1 MKHFNNEEFRQSFDK
16 VGFESLRAELKNYNK
31 MNPDC
36 QIKALHLLHT
46 MGLLSAS
53 LGLNVLEGFAWNPVY
68 INHCLNIG
76 LTTVYVVNDIARA
89 DWDQGCFINNHRQQ
103 CVISCLLS
111 AFSHKA
117 LANSFAVAD
126 DYMIEYVLE
135 NRIKSEDVK
144 YVADYQDYW

>member
-1 MKHFNNEEFRQSFDK
+1 MKHFNNEEFRQSFEK
-16 VGFESLRAELKNYNK
+16 VGIESIRAELKNYNK

-53 LGLNVLEGFAWNPVY
+53 LGLNVVEGFSLHRDSF
-68 INHCLNIG
+68 NHCLDIG
-76 LTTVYVVNDIARA
+76 LTTVYVMNDIARA
-89 DWDQGCFINNHRQQ
+89 DWDQCVFINNHRQQ

-111 AFSHKA
+111 AFSHQA
-117 LANSFAVAD
+117 LANSYAVAD
-126 DYMIEYVLE
+126 DYMIEYVLD
-135 NRIKSEDVK
+135 NRIKSENVN